1 MAYNREDAEVFNLNK
16 AMAAQYDSLYST
28 AQDVFEKKIRVLD
41 QEISNRAIDV
51 ANDAIS
57 KVKSKV
63 QEEAEEKENSMED
76 LVNKM
81 AQIILRQNKQYVG
94 EKIAEEAIEE
104 IEKGGEDNE
113 KIKKTTRGRK
123 KQSDK

>member
-1 MAYNREDAEVFNLNK
+1 
-16 AMAAQYDSLYST
+16 
-28 AQDVFEKKIRVLD
+28 
-41 QEISNRAIDV
+41 
-51 ANDAIS
+51 
-57 KVKSKV
+57 
-63 QEEAEEKENSMED
+63 MED